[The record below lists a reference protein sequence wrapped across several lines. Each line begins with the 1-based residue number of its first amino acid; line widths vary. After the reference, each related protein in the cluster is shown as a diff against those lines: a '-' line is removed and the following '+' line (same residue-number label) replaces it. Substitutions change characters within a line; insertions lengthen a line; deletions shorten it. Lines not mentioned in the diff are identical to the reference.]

1 MKAYHVVWAFCWD
14 DEFREAVSGVRCLMF
29 LLWCWGVVVGVAVGL
44 GGVELRKSMLETW
57 SPMPRVLQYS
67 SRVYARKSTIH
78 NSSSVRLTLPVQQ
91 QRSNTAPFLARL
103 PGNHFIFTIDLHPTY
118 GYEPNVI
125 KNSAG
130 STSTSLRGWQ
140 A

>member
-1 MKAYHVVWAFCWD
+1 MRLLQPGIGGLLRRCAGACRT
-14 DEFREAVSGVRCLMF
+14 EICAVPGR
-29 LLWCWGVVVGVAVGL
+29 WYVVVGVAVGL

-103 PGNHFIFTIDLHPTY
+103 PGNHFIFTIDVHPTY

-125 KNSAG
+125 KDSAG